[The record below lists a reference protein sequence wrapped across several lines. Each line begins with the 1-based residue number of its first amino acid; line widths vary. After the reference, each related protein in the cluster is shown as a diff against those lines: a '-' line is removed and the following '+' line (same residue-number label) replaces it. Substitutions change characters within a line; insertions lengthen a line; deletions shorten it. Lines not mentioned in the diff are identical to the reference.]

1 MKNTTCRI
9 GIERAEFFAFHGY
22 YEEERKSGNTFVINA
37 WVEKGMDV
45 AEKHQIDLEQT
56 FNYELI
62 FNICETEMRITQHLL
77 ETVALNILAG
87 FEKSFPDAT
96 GMYIRI
102 DKMGPQLGGKVGSSF
117 VEFSK

>member
-1 MKNTTCRI
+1 MKNTTSRI
-9 GIERAEFFAFHGY
+9 GIEKAEFFAYHGY
-22 YEEERKSGNTFVINA
+22 YEEERKSGNIFLVNA
-37 WVEKGMDV
+37 WVEKRMEDTGSHQV
-45 AEKHQIDLEQT
+45 ALDQT

-62 FNICETEMRITQHLL
+62 FHICATEMRRTQHLL
-77 ETVALNILAG
+77 ETVALNILDG

-102 DKMGPQLGGKVGSSF
+102 DKLGPQLGGKVGSSF